1 MKIVNRNTGWLPSI
15 LDDLLL
21 ENRLDV
27 SNYENF
33 STPKVNISENFTNFV
48 VALVVPGHR
57 KEDFQI
63 ELEDKTLKVSVK
75 SETKEQTEENTKYTL
90 KEFNSTNFSR
100 SFTLPKTVKTEDII
114 ASYTNGILEIT
125 LPKFEEEK
133 QLKRMV
139 EIS

>member
-15 LDDLLL
+15 LDDLLV

-48 VALVVPGHR
+48 VALAVPGHR

-63 ELEDKTLKVSVK
+63 EVEEKTLKVSVINAT
-75 SETKEQTEENTKYTL
+75 EEQTEENTKYTL

-100 SFTLPKTVKTEDII
+100 KFKLPKSVNTEDIN

-125 LPKFEEEK
+125 LPKLEEEK
-133 QLKRMV
+133 QIKRMV

>member
-1 MKIVNRNTGWLPSI
+1 MKIVNRDTGWLPSI

-48 VALVVPGHR
+48 VALAVPGHK

-63 ELEDKTLKVSVK
+63 EVEDKTLKVSVK
-75 SETKEQTEENTKYTL
+75 NATKEQTEENTKYTL
-90 KEFNSTNFSR
+90 NEFSCTNFSR
-100 SFTLPKTVKTEDII
+100 SFRLPKTVNAEDID
-114 ASYTNGILEIT
+114 ASYTNGILEIN

>member
-15 LDDLLL
+15 LDDLLV

-48 VALVVPGHR
+48 VALAVPGHR

-63 ELEDKTLKVSVK
+63 EVEEKTLKVSVINAT
-75 SETKEQTEENTKYTL
+75 EEQTEENTKYTL

-100 SFTLPKTVKTEDII
+100 SFKLPKTVNTEDIN

>member
-1 MKIVNRNTGWLPSI
+1 MKIVNRSTGWLPSI
-15 LDDLLL
+15 FDDLLL

-33 STPKVNISENFTNFV
+33 STPKVNISENFTNFA
-48 VALVVPGHR
+48 VALAVPGHR

-63 ELEDKTLKVSVK
+63 EIEDKTLKVSVK
-75 SETKEQTEENTKYTL
+75 NETKEQTEENTKYTL

-100 SFTLPKTVKTEDII
+100 RFNLPKTVKTEDIN
-114 ASYTNGILEIT
+114 ASYDNGILEIT

>member
-1 MKIVNRNTGWLPSI
+1 MKIVNNNTGWLPSI

-21 ENRLDV
+21 ENKLDM

-48 VALVVPGHR
+48 VSLAVPGHR

-63 ELEDKTLKVSVK
+63 EVEDKTLKVSGK
-75 SETKEQTEENTKYTL
+75 NATKEQTEENTTYTL
-90 KEFNSTNFSR
+90 QEFKSTNFSR
-100 SFTLPKTVKTEDII
+100 SFKLPKTVNTEDII
-114 ASYTNGILEIT
+114 ASYKNGILEIT
-125 LPKFEEEK
+125 LPKLEEEK
-133 QLKRMV
+133 QIKRMV

>member
-48 VALVVPGHR
+48 IALAVPGHN
-57 KEDFQI
+57 KENFQI
-63 ELEDKTLKVSVK
+63 EVEDKSLKVSVNDA
-75 SETKEQTEENTKYTL
+75 TKEQTEENTKYTL
-90 KEFNSTNFSR
+90 KEFRSTNFSR
-100 SFTLPKTVKTEDII
+100 SFKLPK
-114 ASYTNGILEIT
+114 
-125 LPKFEEEK
+125 
-133 QLKRMV
+133 R
-139 EIS
+139 

>member
-1 MKIVNRNTGWLPSI
+1 MKIVNKNTGWLPSI

-48 VALVVPGHR
+48 VALAVPGHK

-63 ELEDKTLKVSVK
+63 EVENKTLKVAVNSA
-75 SETKEQTEENTKYTL
+75 TKEQTEENTKYTL

-100 SFTLPKTVKTEDII
+100 SFKLPKTVNAEDIN

-125 LPKFEEEK
+125 LPKLEEEK
-133 QLKRMV
+133 QIKRMV

>member
-15 LDDLLL
+15 FDELLV

-48 VALVVPGHR
+48 IALAVPGHR

-63 ELEDKTLKVSVK
+63 EVENKTLKVSVN
-75 SETKEQTEENTKYTL
+75 SATKEQTEENTKYTL
-90 KEFNSTNFSR
+90 KEFNTTNFSR
-100 SFTLPKTVKTEDII
+100 RFKLPKTVNTEDIN
-114 ASYTNGILEIT
+114 ASYNNGILEVS
-125 LPKFEEEK
+125 LPKLEEEK